1 MRRIKQAL
9 VYLLNSA
16 LLHVLKCCVFV
27 QHTDRLASHITALHL
42 SSNNELKYLTLSTHP
57 PVVCLLLKGHT

>member
-16 LLHVLKCCVFV
+16 LLLHVLKCCIFV
-27 QHTDRLASHITALHL
+27 QHTDRLASHITALL
-42 SSNNELKYLTLSTHP
+42 FTSNNEL
-57 PVVCLLLKGHT
+57 